1 MKRLADELESKKIDN
16 LYRKRVVRE
25 GQQDPIVFI
34 DGKKAISF
42 CGNNYLGLASHPAV
56 IQAFIDGANKYG
68 VGSGSSN
75 LISGYTD
82 AQKILEEELANKL
95 NSERVLVFNSGY
107 FANIGT
113 ILSLTKKNSLVLA
126 DKLNHASLVDACKY
140 SEAKFIRYRHG
151 DLEHLSHY
159 LRSNQSLEKLIVSDT
174 VFSMDGDIVDI
185 ESLTNL
191 SKKFS
196 TPLMLDDAHGFGIF

>member
-82 AQKILEEELANKL
+82 AQKILEG
-95 NSERVLVFNSGY
+95 SSY
-107 FANIGT
+107 CP
-113 ILSLTKKNSLVLA
+113 SS
-126 DKLNHASLVDACKY
+126 
-140 SEAKFIRYRHG
+140 
-151 DLEHLSHY
+151 
-159 LRSNQSLEKLIVSDT
+159 
-174 VFSMDGDIVDI
+174 FSMVLNIRPLAKGKQY
-185 ESLTNL
+185 L
-191 SKKFS
+191 SMKP
-196 TPLMLDDAHGFGIF
+196 PLPPA